1 MKEFFFF
8 VGSQGRIIKSPGNC
22 IRGGTSSTCKCVNKG
37 LRHFSGTPVH
47 MEEIRKIWVELEGS
61 GCSEQVGVEVK
72 IKTWSQIADSFVEY
86 IQEFDFILCK
96 KNLLSQ
102 GIIYVL
108 CSYQNCVIFFSF
120 QTFYSSLCF
129 AWMWMRK

>member
-1 MKEFFFF
+1 
-8 VGSQGRIIKSPGNC
+8 
-22 IRGGTSSTCKCVNKG
+22 
-37 LRHFSGTPVH
+37 
-47 MEEIRKIWVELEGS
+47 MELQGS
-61 GCSEQVGVEVK
+61 GESEQVGVEVK

-108 CSYQNCVIFFSF
+108 CSYQNCVNFFF
-120 QTFYSSLCF
+120 FYILQFTVFCMNVNEKIIGHILYHF
-129 AWMWMRK
+129 FVILLDLWP